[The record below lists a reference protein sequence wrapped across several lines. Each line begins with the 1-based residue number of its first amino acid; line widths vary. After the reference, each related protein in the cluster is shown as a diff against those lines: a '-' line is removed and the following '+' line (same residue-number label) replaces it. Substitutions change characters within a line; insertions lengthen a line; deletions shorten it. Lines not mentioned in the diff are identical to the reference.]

1 MLPTKPSDPRASLH
15 TAVRGL
21 RALGTVFIAVWAL
34 ILTLVYAVSPMRMQ
48 LGMLE
53 LFFLASSALVLL
65 TPAIFYHIAAF
76 FISRR
81 ELWAAT
87 LALRTAVC
95 QCVLTLAGSILFF
108 STLSIHSRFLGN
120 LRGPIFVPIVIAMFF
135 LPALAAQLF
144 ALTKAIR
151 AICLLPPTRHG
162 FEPIPLTLPA
172 DQVVDSDPQQINDS
186 SP

>member
-1 MLPTKPSDPRASLH
+1 MLPTNPDEARESLH
-15 TAVRGL
+15 TAIRGL
-21 RALGTVFIAVWAL
+21 RALGSVFIAVWAL
-34 ILTLVYAVSPMRMQ
+34 ILILVYAVIPMRLQ
-48 LGMLE
+48 VGIFE
-53 LFFLASSALVLL
+53 LLFLASSALALL
-65 TPAIFYHIAAF
+65 TPAIFYHIAAS

-95 QCVLTLAGSILFF
+95 QCALTLAGSILFF
-108 STLSIHSRFLGN
+108 STLFIHPPFLGN
-120 LRGPIFVPIVIAMFF
+120 LRAPIFVPIVIAMFF

-151 AICLLPPTRHG
+151 AIRLLPQTRRG
-162 FEPIPLTLPA
+162 FEPIPLALPA
-172 DQVVDSDPQQINDS
+172 DQVNDSDPQQMSDS